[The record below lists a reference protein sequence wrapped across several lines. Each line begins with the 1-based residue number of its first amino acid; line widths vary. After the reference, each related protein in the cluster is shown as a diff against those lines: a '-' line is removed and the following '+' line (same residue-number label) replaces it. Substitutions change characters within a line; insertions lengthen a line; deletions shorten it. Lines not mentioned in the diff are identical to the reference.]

1 MRKKKSALTFPTVTL
16 ITPWIWLVLHYDAW
30 THAAILTPTHVPI
43 SPLSINSFIHKL
55 TQLLWKKPF
64 KPQRRRASL
73 PKHKPRHYTH
83 MHAHTRAHTTASNLP
98 ACQHTKRLLCPLIT
112 LVQPSLQEAVF
123 LTSLPMQELW
133 AGGREQNNA
142 LSRGGRL
149 LTRGS
154 IMKSMSHQPFP
165 N

>member
-30 THAAILTPTHVPI
+30 THAAILTQPVCQSAHCPSTVSYTNSPNYCEKNLLNHKGEGLMCQSTNPDITH
-43 SPLSINSFIHKL
+43 
-55 TQLLWKKPF
+55 TC
-64 KPQRRRASL
+64 
-73 PKHKPRHYTH
+73 T
-83 MHAHTRAHTTASNLP
+83 HTRAHTTASDLP

-142 LSRGGRL
+142 LSRGGRP
-149 LTRGS
+149 LTRGT
-154 IMKSMSHQPFP
+154 IMKSLSHQPFP